1 MAGEQPNMDELVR
14 VMARAVADKPDDVEV
29 ESFEEDGVM
38 VMELSVAPEDV
49 GKVIGRQG
57 RTVRSMRVILEAA
70 SGDMDLPHELDIV
83 EEDDDEDD
91 TEDGGDEPG
100 EGEDA

>member
-1 MAGEQPNMDELVR
+1 MAEPQQPNMDELVR
-14 VMARAVADKPDDVEV
+14 VMARAVVDAPDEVEV

-38 VMELSVAPEDV
+38 VMELSVAPDDV

-70 SGDMDLPHELDIV
+70 SEGLDLPHELDVV
-83 EEDDDEDD
+83 EEDDEEDE
-91 TEDGGDEPG
+91 GS
-100 EGEDA
+100 GEDAEG

>member
-1 MAGEQPNMDELVR
+1 MPGEEPNMDELVR
-14 VMARAVADKPDDVEV
+14 VMARAVAENPDEVEV

-38 VMELSVAPEDV
+38 VMELSVAPDDV

-70 SGDMDLPHELDIV
+70 SADMDLPHELDIV
-83 EEDDDEDD
+83 EEDD
-91 TEDGGDEPG
+91 EDGDSDG
-100 EGEDA
+100 EEG